1 MLLIWIR
8 IRIYQILW
16 IHIIALNA
24 KKLKCMRSRSQGAS
38 FLLITQALII
48 VFRGDAPQ
56 WTCMPFF
63 QNTVYV
69 SAFSVSHGRKPN
81 FIWSFNWRFL
91 HTKFKKKKTEHIF
104 LFFLHLLGIQFL
116 LKYCICKLKSIFI
129 FILQTFFHFHLC
141 PSFFVC

>member
-1 MLLIWIR
+1 MAKAGVLVQQYNYKKDKALPLKGGRVLKENILLSQSVFWIR

-56 WTCMPFF
+56 
-63 QNTVYV
+63 
-69 SAFSVSHGRKPN
+69 
-81 FIWSFNWRFL
+81 
-91 HTKFKKKKTEHIF
+91 
-104 LFFLHLLGIQFL
+104 
-116 LKYCICKLKSIFI
+116 
-129 FILQTFFHFHLC
+129 
-141 PSFFVC
+141 